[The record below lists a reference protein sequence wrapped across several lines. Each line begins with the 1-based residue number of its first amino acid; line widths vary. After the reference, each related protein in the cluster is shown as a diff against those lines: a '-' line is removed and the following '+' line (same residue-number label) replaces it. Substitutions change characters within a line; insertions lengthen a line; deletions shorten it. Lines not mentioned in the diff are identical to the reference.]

1 MIDALGDAA
10 TGEAPYAFL
19 EDEDFARVRF
29 SGDSG
34 DGMQLTG
41 TQFADSAALEGHD
54 LATFPD
60 FPAEIR
66 APVGT
71 TFGVSTFSIN
81 FGATD
86 IFTAGDRP
94 DVLVAMNPAAL
105 KVNAKD
111 LRPGG
116 LVIADATQFTAK
128 NLQKAGYAANPL
140 EDGSLSAFR
149 LLAIDIS
156 RLTLEAVK
164 GAGLSQSDSLRCKN
178 MWVLGLLLWLFS
190 RERGGIENWL
200 ERRFAKTPAL
210 LQANRAAF
218 HAGHA
223 YGETAELELTVKRY
237 RLAPAALAPGEYCTL
252 TGTEATAWG
261 LLAGARLAGLRL
273 FLGSYPITPASG
285 ILHLLSGMKGY
296 GVLTFQAEDEIAAV
310 CAALGA
316 AYGGALGVT
325 TSSGPGIA
333 LKTEALGLA
342 VATELPLVVVNVQRG
357 GPSTG
362 LPTKTE
368 QADLYQALWGR
379 NGDTPL
385 PVLAAASAGDCFDCA
400 IEAVRIATR
409 YMTPVLLLTDGYLAN
424 AAEPWR
430 FPDLGRLSPFPA
442 RFHTDP
448 EGFHPFRRDPE
459 TLARVWAVPGT
470 PGLEHR
476 IGGIERDYDSGHI
489 SYDPANHQRMT
500 DARRNKILGIARSLP
515 AQNVALGPERGRLVV
530 VGWGSTFG
538 PIQVAVQRALAAG
551 KSVAH
556 VHLRHLWPLPA
567 NLGALLANYERVLV
581 PEMNT
586 GQLAT
591 LLRAQYLVDAESLSK
606 VTGQPFRIAEIAAAI
621 DRLLG

>member
-1 MIDALGDAA
+1 MDLPSPETELA
-10 TGEAPYAFL
+10 GEGYAFL
-19 EDEDFARVRF
+19 EHEDYARVRF

-34 DGMQLTG
+34 DGIQLTG
-41 TQFADSAALEGHD
+41 TQFSDSAALEGHD

-71 TFGVSTFSIN
+71 TFGVSSFSIN
-81 FGATD
+81 FGSTE

-105 KVNAKD
+105 KVNVKD

-116 LVIADATQFTAK
+116 LIIADAGEFVAK
-128 NLQKAGYAANPL
+128 NLTKAGYASNPL
-140 EDGSLSAFR
+140 DDESLSAYR
-149 LLAIDIS
+149 IITIDIS

-164 GAGLSQSDSLRCKN
+164 DHGLAKSDALRCKN

-190 RERGGIENWL
+190 RDRDPIEHWI
-200 ERRFAKTPAL
+200 ERRFAKEPSVRDS
-210 LQANRAAF
+210 NRAALR
-218 HAGHA
+218 AGHA
-223 YGETAELELTVKRY
+223 YGETTELSASVRRY
-237 RLAPAALAPGEYCTL
+237 RIGPAKLPPGEYCTL

-285 ILHLLSGMKGY
+285 ILHLLSGLKRF
-296 GVLTFQAEDEIAAV
+296 GVITFQAEDEIAAV
-310 CAALGA
+310 CSALGA
-316 AYGGALGVT
+316 SYGGAIGVT

-333 LKTEALGLA
+333 LKTEAIGLA

-368 QADLYQALWGR
+368 QADLFQALWGR
-379 NGDTPL
+379 NGDAPV
-385 PVLAAASAGDCFDCA
+385 PVLAASSATDCFDCA

-409 YMTPVLLLTDGYLAN
+409 YMTPALLLTDGYLAN

-430 FPDLGRLSPFPA
+430 LPDLDAIEAFPA
-442 RFHTDP
+442 AFHTDP
-448 EGFHPFRRDPE
+448 DGFHPFRRDSD
-459 TLARVWAVPGT
+459 TLGRVWAVPGT

-476 IGGIERDYDSGHI
+476 IGGLERDYDSGHI

-500 DARRNKILGIARSLP
+500 NVRRDKILGIARSLP
-515 AQNVALGPERGRLVV
+515 LQRVALGPERGRLLI

-538 PIQVAVQRALAAG
+538 PIQVAVRRALAAG
-551 KSVAH
+551 QSVAH
-556 VHLRHLWPLPA
+556 VHLRHLWPLPT
-567 NLGALLANYERVLV
+567 NLADLLGNYERVLV

-591 LLRAQYLVDAESLSK
+591 LLRARYLVDAESLSK

-621 DRLLG
+621 DSRVD